1 MKYLLLSLLFV
12 SVLFSSG
19 FVYSGDTGYSHTAH
33 SAFTVVPFNYAGT
46 QGTAT
51 FLGPLGNAQR
61 TYQLLIRDSL
71 LTGIVGQ
78 RITGFTYRL
87 LASAVS
93 NWPASDVTFTNYDIY
108 LSGSVAPENRSLT
121 FSQNIVGVQKRV
133 RFGSLTITAGSFP
146 AGGNPTTFG
155 SEITFDSGYV
165 YNGGHLLIEIRHT
178 GFTGTSTSVDAIGT
192 STSGYGTL
200 FSACW
205 TGNYAGTSGTQ
216 GNFAVIR
223 LTTGIV
229 TAIENESESVRSFTL
244 NQNYP
249 NPFNPVTNISFELQR
264 SAAVSL
270 KVYDVSGAEVETLI
284 NNETIRGGINSI
296 LFNAEKLSSGIYFY
310 SLFVDGTKVDT
321 RKMILVK

>member
-12 SVLFSSG
+12 SLFFYSAT
-19 FVYSGDTGYSHTAH
+19 VYSDNSGYDHTAY
-33 SAFTVVPFNYAGT
+33 SAFTVVPPNYAGT

-71 LTGIVGQ
+71 LTGIIGQ

-87 LASAVS
+87 LTSAVS
-93 NWPASDVTFTNYDIY
+93 NWPAANVTFTNYDIY

-121 FSQNIVGVQKRV
+121 FSQNIVGAQKRV
-133 RFGSLTITAGSFP
+133 RFGTLTITAGSFP
-146 AGGNPTTFG
+146 AGGNPTAFG
-155 SEITFDSGYV
+155 TDITFDSGYV

-223 LTTGIV
+223 LNSGPV
-229 TAIENESESVRSFTL
+229 TAIENESEVVRSFTL

-249 NPFNPVTNISFELQR
+249 NPFNPVTNISFELER
-264 SAAVSL
+264 SAAVSI
-270 KVYDVSGAEVETLI
+270 KIFDISGAEVEAVI
-284 NNETIRGGINSI
+284 ENEMMKAGTSSV
-296 LFNAEKLSSGIYFY
+296 LFNAEKLSTGVYFY
-310 SLFVDGTKVDT
+310 SLFADGQKVDT
-321 RKMILVK
+321 RKMMLVK

>member
-1 MKYLLLSLLFV
+1 MKNILLTFLLLSFFV
-12 SVLFSSG
+12 LPRHVQSADVN
-19 FVYSGDTGYSHTAH
+19 YSHTAN
-33 SAFTVVPFNYAGT
+33 SAFTVVPTGYAGM
-46 QGTAT
+46 QGTAS
-51 FLGPLGNAQR
+51 FLGPLSNAQR
-61 TYQLLIRDSL
+61 TYQLLIKDSL
-71 LTGIVGQ
+71 LTGIIGQ

-121 FSQNIVGVQKRV
+121 FSQNVVGPQKRV
-133 RFGSLTITAGSFP
+133 RFGSLTVNAGSFP
-146 AGGNPTTFG
+146 AGGSPTTFG

-178 GFTGTSTSVDAIGT
+178 GFTGTSASVDAIGT

-223 LTTGIV
+223 LTTGPLTPV
-229 TAIENESESVRSFTL
+229 ENGSETAKSFSL
-244 NQNYP
+244 KQNYP
-249 NPFNPVTNISFELQR
+249 NPFNPVTNISFELER

-270 KVYDVSGAEVETLI
+270 KVYDVSGAEVETLLS
-284 NNETIRGGINSI
+284 NETLQAGIST
-296 LFNAEKLSSGIYFY
+296 LLYNADKLSSGIYFY
-310 SLFVDGTKVDT
+310 SLFIDGQKVDT
-321 RKMILVK
+321 RKMMLIK